1 MGKRGSGE
9 ERLIHLDPSS
19 YPFSHFLLSLFQQFT
34 FSSFSCKFDPSG
46 ESIMLYLSQVLSRP
60 IRDLEGESVA
70 SIKDVIV
77 RLGEED
83 HPQVT
88 GLVARYRRRDFF
100 VSRWRITEFNELGV
114 RLNSDILDLRPFVRR
129 EGEVLLA
136 RNVLD
141 KQLIDVDGKRVV
153 RVNDVQI
160 IEAAGQWRVTGADV
174 SLQGLWRRL
183 APAGFRGTRR
193 PVEVIDWSD
202 VGYLATDAATVQ
214 LKSASGKLAR
224 LHPVEIARLAEALS
238 YHHGSEVVES
248 LDDET
253 AAETLEEMPAAQQ
266 ARILADM
273 DEERAADILEWM
285 SPDEAADVLGDLP
298 EEKAEELLGLM
309 EGEEQADVAEL
320 LPYEDDTAGGLM
332 TTEFVTLPRELTVG
346 EALARLREMAE
357 TPNMIYYLYVV
368 EAEGSWKLIGVIAL
382 RSLILADPEAPLANV
397 MRSEF
402 QSAHPDEPGKEVAH
416 RIAEYNLLALP
427 VIDRS
432 GDILGII
439 TVDDAMEILLPKD
452 WRQRLPRLFS

>member
-1 MGKRGSGE
+1 
-9 ERLIHLDPSS
+9 
-19 YPFSHFLLSLFQQFT
+19 
-34 FSSFSCKFDPSG
+34 
-46 ESIMLYLSQVLSRP
+46 MLYLSQVLGRP
-60 IRDLEGESVA
+60 IRDLEGERVA
-70 SIKDVIV
+70 TVKDIIV
-77 RLGEED
+77 RLGADD
-83 HPQVT
+83 HPPVT

-100 VSRWRITEFNELGV
+100 LPRWRISALNQQGA

-129 EGEVLLA
+129 ESEVLLA
-136 RNVLD
+136 RDVLD

-160 IEAAGQWRVTGADV
+160 IDAAGDWRVTGADV
-174 SLQGLWRRL
+174 SLHGLWRRL
-183 APAGFRGTRR
+183 APAGFAGSKRT
-193 PVEVIDWSD
+193 VEVLDWAD

-214 LKSASGKLAR
+214 LKSSSDKLAR

-253 AAETLEEMPAAQQ
+253 AAETLEERPAVSQ
-266 ARILADM
+266 ARILSDM
-273 DEERAADILEWM
+273 DQERAADILEWM

-309 EGEEQADVAEL
+309 EHDEQADVAEL

-332 TTEFVTLPRELTVG
+332 TTEFVTLPRALTVG
-346 EALARLREMAE
+346 EALARLRDMAE

-368 EAEGSWKLIGVIAL
+368 EEEQSWKLVGVIAL
-382 RSLILADPEAPLANV
+382 RSLILADPSMPLEEV
-397 MRSEF
+397 MRTEF
-402 QSAHPDEPGKEVAH
+402 QQADPEEPAKEVAQ

-427 VIDRS
+427 VIDES

-452 WRQRLPRLFS
+452 WRQRLPRLFG

>member
-1 MGKRGSGE
+1 
-9 ERLIHLDPSS
+9 
-19 YPFSHFLLSLFQQFT
+19 
-34 FSSFSCKFDPSG
+34 
-46 ESIMLYLSQVLSRP
+46 MLYLSQVLGRP
-60 IRDLEGESVA
+60 IRDLEGLRVA
-70 SIKDVIV
+70 RVSDIIV

-83 HPQVT
+83 HPPVT
-88 GLVARYRRRDFF
+88 GIVARYRRRDFF
-100 VSRWRITEFNELGV
+100 LSRWRITTLDEQGV
-114 RLNSDILDLRPFVRR
+114 RLNDDTLNLRPFVRR
-129 EGEVLLA
+129 ENEVLLA
-136 RNVLD
+136 RDVLD

-153 RVNDVQI
+153 RVNDVQL
-160 IEAAGQWRVTGADV
+160 IEAADEWRVTGADV

-183 APAGFRGTRR
+183 APAGFVGTRK

-214 LKSASGKLAR
+214 LKSSAGKLAR

-253 AAETLEEMPAAQQ
+253 AAETLEEMPAERQV
-266 ARILADM
+266 RIIGDM

-285 SPDEAADVLGDLP
+285 SPNEAADVLGDLP
-298 EEKAEELLGLM
+298 EDKAGELLGLM

-332 TTEFVTLPRELTVG
+332 TTEFVTLPRVLTVG
-346 EALARLREMAE
+346 EALSRLREMAE

-368 EAEGSWKLIGVIAL
+368 EAEHSWQLAGVIAL
-382 RSLILADPEAPLANV
+382 RSLILSEPSLPLAEV
-397 MRSEF
+397 MRTEF
-402 QSAHPDEPGKEVAH
+402 QTAHADEPAKDVAQ

-427 VIDRS
+427 VVDES

-439 TVDDAMEILLPKD
+439 TVDDAMEILLPKG
-452 WRQRLPRLFS
+452 WRQRLPRLFG

>member
-1 MGKRGSGE
+1 
-9 ERLIHLDPSS
+9 
-19 YPFSHFLLSLFQQFT
+19 
-34 FSSFSCKFDPSG
+34 
-46 ESIMLYLSQVLSRP
+46 MLYLSQVLGRP
-60 IRDLEGESVA
+60 IRDLEGERVA
-70 SIKDVIV
+70 TIKDVIV

-83 HPQVT
+83 HPPVA
-88 GLVARYRRRDFF
+88 GIVARYRRRDFF
-100 VSRWRITEFNELGV
+100 LSRWRITELNEQGV

-129 EGEVLLA
+129 ESEVLLA
-136 RNVLD
+136 RDVLD

-153 RVNDVQI
+153 RVNDVQL
-160 IEAAGQWRVTGADV
+160 IEAAGDWRVTGADV

-183 APAGFRGTRR
+183 APAGFVGTRT
-193 PVEVIDWSD
+193 PVEVLDWSD

-214 LKSASGKLAR
+214 LKSARGKLAL

-238 YHHGSEVVES
+238 YHHGSEVVGS

-253 AAETLEEMPAAQQ
+253 AAETLEEMPSERQ
-266 ARILADM
+266 ARILGDM

-309 EGEEQADVAEL
+309 EDEEQADVAEL

-332 TTEFVTLPRELTVG
+332 TTEFVTLPRALTVG

-368 EAEGSWKLIGVIAL
+368 EGEGSWKLAGVIAL
-382 RSLILADPEAPLANV
+382 RSLILADPSVPLADV
-397 MRSEF
+397 MRTEF
-402 QSAHPDEPGKEVAH
+402 QKAHPDERADEVAQ

-427 VIDRS
+427 VMDDT

-452 WRQRLPRLFS
+452 WRQRLPRLLG

>member
-1 MGKRGSGE
+1 
-9 ERLIHLDPSS
+9 
-19 YPFSHFLLSLFQQFT
+19 
-34 FSSFSCKFDPSG
+34 
-46 ESIMLYLSQVLSRP
+46 MLYLSQVLSRP
-60 IRDLEGESVA
+60 IRDLEGERVA
-70 SIKDVIV
+70 TIKDIIV
-77 RLGEED
+77 RLGDED
-83 HPQVT
+83 HPRVT

-100 VSRWRITEFNELGV
+100 VSRWRITEFNEQGA

-129 EGEVLLA
+129 DGEVLLA
-136 RNVLD
+136 RDVLD

-160 IEAAGQWRVTGADV
+160 IEAAGEWRVTGADV

-183 APAGFRGTRR
+183 APAGFMGTRR
-193 PVEVIDWSD
+193 AVEVIDWSD

-214 LKSASGKLAR
+214 LKSSSGKLAR

-253 AAETLEEMPAAQQ
+253 AAETLEEMPAERQ
-266 ARILADM
+266 ARILGDM

-285 SPDEAADVLGDLP
+285 SPNEAADVLGDLP

-309 EGEEQADVAEL
+309 EDEEQAEVAEL

-332 TTEFVTLPRELTVG
+332 TTEFVTLPRKLTVG
-346 EALARLREMAE
+346 EALARLREMAK

-368 EAEGSWKLIGVIAL
+368 ADEGSWKLVGVIAL
-382 RSLILADPEAPLANV
+382 RSLILADPSAPLAEV
-397 MRSEF
+397 MRTKF
-402 QSAHPDEPGKEVAH
+402 QTAHPDEPAKEVAQ

-427 VIDRS
+427 VVEES

-452 WRQRLPRLFS
+452 WRQRLPRLFG

>member
-1 MGKRGSGE
+1 
-9 ERLIHLDPSS
+9 
-19 YPFSHFLLSLFQQFT
+19 
-34 FSSFSCKFDPSG
+34 
-46 ESIMLYLSQVLSRP
+46 MLYLSQVLGRP
-60 IRDLEGESVA
+60 ICDLEGERVA
-70 SIKDVIV
+70 SIKDIIV
-77 RLGEED
+77 RLGEGD
-83 HPQVT
+83 HPPVA
-88 GLVARYRRRDFF
+88 GVVARYRRRDFF
-100 VSRWRITEFNELGV
+100 LSRWRITELNEQGV

-129 EGEVLLA
+129 ENEVLLA
-136 RNVLD
+136 RDVLD
-141 KQLIDVDGKRVV
+141 KQLIDVDGKRVG
-153 RVNDVQI
+153 RVNDVQLI
-160 IEAAGQWRVTGADV
+160 VAAGDWRVTGADV

-183 APAGFRGTRR
+183 APAGFVGTRT
-193 PVEVIDWSD
+193 PVEVIDWAD
-202 VGYLATDAATVQ
+202 VGYLATDVATVQ
-214 LKSASGKLAR
+214 LKSSSGKLAL

-253 AAETLEEMPAAQQ
+253 AAETLEEMPSERQV
-266 ARILADM
+266 RILGDM

-309 EGEEQADVAEL
+309 EDEEQADVAEL

-332 TTEFVTLPRELTVG
+332 TTEFVTLPRALTVG

-368 EAEGSWKLIGVIAL
+368 EGEGLWKLVGVIAL
-382 RSLILADPEAPLANV
+382 RSLILADPSVPLDNV
-397 MRSEF
+397 MRTDF
-402 QSAHPDEPGKEVAH
+402 QRAHPDEPANEVAQ

-427 VIDRS
+427 VMDET

-452 WRQRLPRLFS
+452 WRQRLPRLLG

>member
-1 MGKRGSGE
+1 
-9 ERLIHLDPSS
+9 
-19 YPFSHFLLSLFQQFT
+19 
-34 FSSFSCKFDPSG
+34 
-46 ESIMLYLSQVLSRP
+46 MLYLSQILGRP
-60 IRDLEGESVA
+60 IRDLEGERVA
-70 SIKDVIV
+70 TVKDIIV
-77 RLGEED
+77 RLGADD
-83 HPQVT
+83 HPPVT

-100 VSRWRITEFNELGV
+100 LPRWRMSELNQHGV

-129 EGEVLLA
+129 ESEVLLA
-136 RNVLD
+136 RDVLD

-160 IEAAGQWRVTGADV
+160 IEAAGDWRVTGADV

-183 APAGFRGTRR
+183 APAGFAGSRR
-193 PVEVIDWSD
+193 TVEVLDWAD

-214 LKSASGKLAR
+214 LKSSSDKLAR

-238 YHHGSEVVES
+238 YHHGSEVVEA

-253 AAETLEEMPAAQQ
+253 AAETLEEMPAESQ
-266 ARILADM
+266 ARILSDM
-273 DEERAADILEWM
+273 DQERAADILEWM

-298 EEKAEELLGLM
+298 EDKAEELLGLM
-309 EGEEQADVAEL
+309 EHDEQADVVEL

-332 TTEFVTLPRELTVG
+332 TTEFVTLPRALTVG

-368 EAEGSWKLIGVIAL
+368 EQEDSWKLVGVIAL
-382 RSLILADPEAPLANV
+382 RSLILADPSMPLEGV
-397 MRSEF
+397 MRTEF
-402 QSAHPDEPGKEVAH
+402 QRADPEESAKEVAQ

-427 VIDRS
+427 VIDES

-452 WRQRLPRLFS
+452 WRQRLPHLFG

>member
-1 MGKRGSGE
+1 
-9 ERLIHLDPSS
+9 
-19 YPFSHFLLSLFQQFT
+19 
-34 FSSFSCKFDPSG
+34 
-46 ESIMLYLSQVLSRP
+46 MLYLSQTLSRP
-60 IRDLEGESVA
+60 IRDLEGENVA
-70 SIKDVIV
+70 TIKDIIV
-77 RLGEED
+77 RLGTED
-83 HPQVT
+83 HPPVT

-100 VSRWRITEFNELGV
+100 VSRWRITELSEQGA

-136 RNVLD
+136 RDVLD

-160 IEAAGQWRVTGADV
+160 IEAAGEWRVTGADV

-183 APAGFRGTRR
+183 APAGFMGTRR
-193 PVEVIDWSD
+193 AVEVIDWSD

-214 LKSASGKLAR
+214 LKSSSGKLAR

-253 AAETLEEMPAAQQ
+253 AAETLEEMPTERQ
-266 ARILADM
+266 ARILGDM

-285 SPDEAADVLGDLP
+285 SPNEAADVLGDLP

-309 EGEEQADVAEL
+309 EDEEQAEVAEL

-346 EALARLREMAE
+346 EALARLREMAK

-368 EAEGSWKLIGVIAL
+368 DREGAWTLVGVIAL
-382 RSLILADPEAPLANV
+382 RSLILADPAAPLAEV
-397 MRSEF
+397 MRTKF
-402 QSAHPDEPGKEVAH
+402 QTAHPDEPAKEVAQ

-427 VIDRS
+427 VVDES

-452 WRQRLPRLFS
+452 WRQRLPRLFG

>member
-1 MGKRGSGE
+1 
-9 ERLIHLDPSS
+9 
-19 YPFSHFLLSLFQQFT
+19 
-34 FSSFSCKFDPSG
+34 
-46 ESIMLYLSQVLSRP
+46 MLYLSQVLGRP
-60 IRDLEGESVA
+60 IRDLEGERVA
-70 SIKDVIV
+70 TVKDVIV
-77 RLGEED
+77 RLGEDD
-83 HPQVT
+83 HPPVA
-88 GLVARYRRRDFF
+88 GIVARYRRRDFF
-100 VSRWRITEFNELGV
+100 VPRWRITELNEQGV
-114 RLNSDILDLRPFVRR
+114 RLNSDILDLRPFERR
-129 EGEVLLA
+129 EAEVLLA
-136 RNVLD
+136 RDVLD

-160 IEAAGQWRVTGADV
+160 IQAAAEWRVTGADV

-183 APAGFRGTRR
+183 APTGFFGTRGT
-193 PVEVIDWSD
+193 VEVIDWSD

-214 LKSASGKLAR
+214 LKSSSDKLAR

-248 LDDET
+248 LDDEI
-253 AAETLEEMPAAQQ
+253 AAETLEEMAVQQQ
-266 ARILADM
+266 ARILGDM

-320 LPYEDDTAGGLM
+320 LPYADDTAGGLM
-332 TTEFVTLPRELTVG
+332 TTEFVSLPHELTVG

-368 EAEGSWKLIGVIAL
+368 DGEDSWNLQGIIAL
-382 RSLILADPEAPLANV
+382 RSLILADPDSPLAEV
-397 MRSEF
+397 MRTEF
-402 QSAHPDEPGKEVAH
+402 QSAHVDDTASEVAH
-416 RIAEYNLLALP
+416 KIAEYNLLALP
-427 VIDRS
+427 VVDEA

-452 WRQRLPRLFS
+452 WRQRLPKLFG

>member
-1 MGKRGSGE
+1 
-9 ERLIHLDPSS
+9 
-19 YPFSHFLLSLFQQFT
+19 
-34 FSSFSCKFDPSG
+34 
-46 ESIMLYLSQVLSRP
+46 MLYLSQVLGRP
-60 IRDLEGESVA
+60 ILDLEGERVA
-70 SIKDVIV
+70 TLKDVIV
-77 RLGEED
+77 RLGEDE
-83 HPQVT
+83 HPPVS
-88 GLVARYRRRDFF
+88 GFVARYRRRDFF
-100 VSRWRITEFNELGV
+100 LPRWRISHFGEEGV
-114 RLNSDILDLRPFVRR
+114 RLNSDILDLRPFLRR

-136 RNVLD
+136 RDVLD

-160 IEAAGQWRVTGADV
+160 IEAANEWRVTGADV
-174 SLQGLWRRL
+174 SLTGLWRRL
-183 APAGFRGTRR
+183 APSFMRSGR
-193 PVEVIDWSD
+193 PVEVIDWAD

-214 LKSASGKLAR
+214 LKSSSDKLAR

-253 AAETLEEMPAAQQ
+253 AAETLEEMPAERQ
-266 ARILADM
+266 
-273 DEERAADILEWM
+273 ERAADILEWM

-309 EGEEQADVAEL
+309 EDEEQADVAEL

-368 EAEGSWKLIGVIAL
+368 ESEKSWNLVGVIAL
-382 RSLILADPEAPLANV
+382 RSLILADPSVHLEDM
-397 MRSEF
+397 MRTEF
-402 QSAHPDEPGKEVAH
+402 QLAHPDERANEVAH

-427 VIDRS
+427 VIDEG

-452 WRQRLPRLFS
+452 WRQRLPRLFSGLWICDLRFAIDDLGLSN

>member
-1 MGKRGSGE
+1 M
-9 ERLIHLDPSS
+9 PSQRCRRS
-19 YPFSHFLLSLFQQFT
+19 NPVL
-34 FSSFSCKFDPSG
+34 SSFYRACER
-46 ESIMLYLSQVLSRP
+46 ESETMLYLSQVLGRP
-60 IRDLEGESVA
+60 ILDLEGERVA
-70 SIKDVIV
+70 TLRDVIV
-77 RLGEED
+77 RLGEGD
-83 HPQVT
+83 HPPVA
-88 GLVARYRRRDFF
+88 GFVARYRRRDFF
-100 VSRWRITEFNELGV
+100 LPRWRISHFGENGV

-129 EGEVLLA
+129 DGEVLLA
-136 RNVLD
+136 RDVLD

-160 IEAAGQWRVTGADV
+160 IEAAGEWRVTGADV

-183 APAGFRGTRR
+183 APAGFAGTRR
-193 PVEVIDWSD
+193 PVEVIDWAD

-253 AAETLEEMPAAQQ
+253 AAETLEEMPSERQ
-266 ARILADM
+266 ARILGDM

-309 EGEEQADVAEL
+309 ESEEQAEVAEL
-320 LPYEDDTAGGLM
+320 LPYADDTAGGLM

-368 EAEGSWKLIGVIAL
+368 TGEGSWQLEGVIAL
-382 RSLILADPEAPLANV
+382 RSLILADPSVPLANV
-397 MRSEF
+397 MRTEF
-402 QSAHPDEPGKEVAH
+402 QKAYVDESAEDVAH

-427 VIDRS
+427 VVDEA

-452 WRQRLPRLFS
+452 WRQRLPRLLG